1 MANSKRFVIVR
12 LSSIGDVLH
21 CTPVARAL
29 KEKFPTCHITWI
41 VGQVSFPMI
50 EANPYID
57 EVYIWSRERWEKL
70 MRQGKLVEAWQMW
83 RQLKKDMA
91 KRNFDAALDIHG
103 LLLSGMVTKAT
114 GAERRIGL
122 SGNKEP
128 NGLFM
133 TEQVPALPQDIHVI
147 QRYLSILRPFD
158 INTKQYDMTLCLTDE
173 AKNFAARFLGEHN
186 IAKEDKLVIIN
197 PATTW
202 LAKNWPAEFFASTA
216 DALADDAK
224 IMMCGGPGDRAIADK
239 IIACAKAPII
249 DAVGKTSLLEMA
261 ALLKKANLLVVGDT
275 GPLHMAVALGVP
287 TVSVFGPTDPARFGP
302 LSRGHIVL
310 RSKVNCMPCHKTVCP
325 QKDMRCMNSI
335 RPETVV
341 KAARRLMAAGDDLN
355 IK

>member
-1 MANSKRFVIVR
+1 MASSKRFVIVR

-41 VGQVSFPMI
+41 VGQVSFPML

-70 MRQGKLVEAWQMW
+70 MRQGKLTEAWQMW
-83 RQLKKDMA
+83 RQLKRDMA
-91 KRNFDAALDIHG
+91 EREFDVALDIHG
-103 LLLSGMVTKAT
+103 LFLSGLVTKAT
-114 GAERRIGL
+114 GAPRRIGL

-133 TEQVPALPQDIHVI
+133 TEQVPALPQDVHVI
-147 QRYLSILRPFD
+147 QRYLSILRPFG
-158 INTKQYDMTLCLTDE
+158 INTKQYDMTLCLTDA
-173 AKNFAARFLGEHN
+173 AKNFAAKFLNEHN
-186 IAKEDKLVIIN
+186 ITPEDKLVIIN

-202 LAKNWPAEFFASTA
+202 LSKNWPAEFFASTA
-216 DALADDAK
+216 DSLAVDAK
-224 IMMCGGPGDRAIADK
+224 LILCGGPGDRTLADK
-239 IIACAKAPII
+239 VLACTKASII

-261 ALLKKANLLVVGDT
+261 ALLGRANLLIVGDT

-302 LSRGHIVL
+302 LPRGHVVF
-310 RSKVNCMPCHKTVCP
+310 RSKAGCMPCHKTVCS
-325 QKDMRCMNSI
+325 QKDMRCMRSM
-335 RPETVV
+335 RPEIVV
-341 KAARRLMAAGDDLN
+341 SAARRILN
-355 IK
+355 GRGGL